1 MKQSGSDLRAGAS
14 KVDITPDIQ
23 KIRIQL
29 GGYGARM
36 NVPPKGVHDPIYARV
51 LVLQKGKQKLAIV
64 SLDHLL
70 APGSLTR
77 EVLKAVK
84 GTGIEENNLF
94 MAATHTH
101 CAPDAMGL
109 NDRMR
114 VFLPG
119 VGSFIPEFLSFTAE
133 KIAGAIH
140 QANKRLKP
148 CRFAV
153 HAEAL
158 PGLNRN
164 RRKAN
169 FLDPTM
175 TVAKLTST
183 RNEEI
188 AAIVVYAAHPT
199 IHGHTMMQVSA
210 EFPGV
215 LQNGLEKEEGQ
226 GRIALFLNGAQGDV
240 SPSADEGKDDFDR
253 VQIYGEKLLSHARRL
268 LNAVKREP
276 DPVLGS
282 VISTP
287 LPEPRPH
294 REFQESAGKEYKIP
308 QAMLNDIVKRI
319 APPNAPVSLAK
330 VGSLLLM
337 GFPGEPISEL
347 GLNLKAYA
355 QQKGA
360 KHAAPVALVNDW
372 VGYILTA
379 AEYEKGGYE
388 ATVSFH
394 GPDLGKAIED
404 AMKRGVD
411 NMLKR

>member
-1 MKQSGSDLRAGAS
+1 MRQSNSDLKAGAF
-14 KVDITPDIQ
+14 KVDMTPDIQ

-51 LVLQKGKQKLAIV
+51 IVLQRGKQKLAVV

-84 GTGIEENNLF
+84 GTGIEEGNLF

-119 VGSFIPEFLSFTAE
+119 VGSFIPEFLSFTTE
-133 KIAGAIH
+133 KIAEAIKE
-140 QANKRLKP
+140 ANKRLKP

-153 HAEAL
+153 HAESL

-164 RRKAN
+164 RRKASY
-169 FLDPTM
+169 LDPTM
-175 TVAKLTST
+175 TVAKFSGT
-183 RNEEI
+183 RGEEI
-188 AAIVVYAAHPT
+188 AAMVVYAAHPT
-199 IHGHTMMQVSA
+199 IHGHTMMEVSA

-215 LQNGLEKEEGQ
+215 VQSGLEKENGKDM
-226 GRIALFLNGAQGDV
+226 IVLYLNGAQGDV
-240 SPSADEGKDDFDR
+240 SPSADEGKDDFER
-253 VQIYGEKLLSHARRL
+253 VQIYGDKLFSHARRL
-268 LNAVKREP
+268 LNAAKSEP
-276 DPVLGS
+276 DPVLSS

-294 REFQESAGKEYKIP
+294 KEFQESAGKEYKIP
-308 QAMLNDIVKRI
+308 QAMLNDIVKKI
-319 APPNAPVSLAK
+319 APASAPVSLAK
-330 VGSLLLM
+330 IGSLLLM

-347 GLNLKAYA
+347 GLGLKAYA
-355 QQKGA
+355 QQKGVQ
-360 KHAAPVALVNDW
+360 HAAPVALVNDW

-379 AEYEKGGYE
+379 AEYERGGYE

-411 NMLKR
+411 RLARK

>member
-1 MKQSGSDLRAGAS
+1 M
-14 KVDITPDIQ
+14 DITPDIQ

-51 LVLQKGKQKLAIV
+51 VVLQKGKQKLAVV

-84 GTGIEENNLF
+84 GTGIEEDNLF

-133 KIAGAIH
+133 KIGEAIKE
-140 QANKRLKP
+140 ANKRLKL

-153 HAEAL
+153 YAEAL

-164 RRKAN
+164 RRKASY
-169 FLDPTM
+169 LDPTM
-175 TVAKLTST
+175 TVAKFTGAKD
-183 RNEEI
+183 EVI

-199 IHGHTMMQVSA
+199 IHGHTMMEVSA

-215 LQNGLEKEEGQ
+215 VQDGLEKAYGN
-226 GRIALFLNGAQGDV
+226 GAVALYLNGAQGDV
-240 SPSADEGKDDFDR
+240 SPSADEGKDDFER

-268 LNAVKREP
+268 LNAAKNEP
-276 DPVLGS
+276 DPILSS
-282 VISTP
+282 VVSTP

-308 QAMLNDIVKRI
+308 QSMLNDIVKKI
-319 APPNAPVSLAK
+319 APASTPVSLAK
-330 VGSLLLM
+330 IGSLLLM
-337 GFPGEPISEL
+337 GYPGEPISEL
-347 GLNLKAYA
+347 GLGLKVYA

-360 KHAAPVALVNDW
+360 AHAAPVALVNDW

-379 AEYEKGGYE
+379 AEYERGGYE

-394 GPDLGKAIED
+394 GPDLGKTIED
-404 AMKRGVD
+404 AMKRNVD
-411 NMLKR
+411 KVLRKK